1 MLDLFFRCLDDCTA
15 RTLRLTDIINPTTL
29 QAQAQV
35 TETHDNGESNASHP
49 QEPRTP
55 TTMMT
60 SNSNDPTLAPS
71 LHASPYAPAG
81 DLAAPSDWYG
91 LFNFTDDFTDVLA
104 TPQSQES
111 LNVQNLQFLYRF
123 L

>member
-1 MLDLFFRCLDDCTA
+1 MTDVVNPPGQPPQANKTQANGDD
-15 RTLRLTDIINPTTL
+15 
-29 QAQAQV
+29 
-35 TETHDNGESNASHP
+35 EESNQP
-49 QEPRTP
+49 EPATP
-55 TTMMT
+55 NTMMT
-60 SNSNDPTLAPS
+60 PNTHDPTLAPS

-91 LFNFTDDFTDVLA
+91 LFNFTDDFADVLA